1 MLPALRNWNKFS
13 FVPLR
18 DGQIWRHRR
27 KKLQGTV
34 VFLGRYPQI
43 LDGPFSG
50 TDILKT
56 AEAPRN
62 RVFGDFSRWHEI
74 GAPRLYRNN
83 RYIEAAL
90 CKSILLAQ
98 GFFEIYKTIH
108 ELLHRS
114 KNLAALTTAKFR
126 QMSRCVCV
134 CFMIFFKIQFMSSNR
149 FDYFPRNFISFSET
163 TNISQNL
170 WRILIQS
177 FSNWKKIDSKKR
189 ISTPSLQK
197 LQYLLV
203 PKFGPISFVPL
214 GLSSCRNLSI
224 HLRLAQSRKWRERFL
239 SPFLFS
245 FSVRQVHIL
254 GLR

>member
-1 MLPALRNWNKFS
+1 M
-13 FVPLR
+13 
-18 DGQIWRHRR
+18 
-27 KKLQGTV
+27 
-34 VFLGRYPQI
+34 FLEIFR
-43 LDGPFSG
+43 
-50 TDILKT
+50 
-56 AEAPRN
+56 
-62 RVFGDFSRWHEI
+62 DFSRWHEI

-224 HLRLAQSRKWRERFL
+224 HLRLAQSRKWGERDFSL
-239 SPFLFS
+239 HFSSLFLFDKFIFWGCANVWCDFCFTS
-245 FSVRQVHIL
+245 FSQKGRNGPLVVICKRSFVSRETEHYFL
-254 GLR
+254 